1 LKKLI
6 ILALIAGNL
15 LYAEDFEED
24 GSLIYDSKTE
34 LSWQKKPSTK
44 KMQWQEAKNY
54 CEDLE
59 LRLPNLYEL
68 KSLVDYGKYNPA
80 IRTSLIDIQTDDW
93 YWSSSIYK
101 GKSDS
106 SSAWG
111 VNFKNG
117 FDFWGSQ
124 TNTYSV
130 LCVSGQ

>member
-1 LKKLI
+1 MKKLI

-44 KMQWQEAKNY
+44 KMQWQEAKTH

-80 IRTSLIDIQTDDW
+80 IRTSLIDIKTDDW

-106 SSAWG
+106 SSAWN
-111 VNFKNG
+111 VHFENG
-117 FDFWGSQ
+117 HGYSYFQ
-124 TNTYSV
+124 TSTNYV
-130 LCVSGQ
+130 LCVRGQ